1 MKKQGDVLTIKGQI
15 DSATYN
21 NRIYL
26 FDGKFTTGFRILDL
40 VIETATP
47 QDGNEMLFTVSTEP
61 SSALITSWDWSD
73 NTQIA
78 WANCDMPTSS
88 RDAYF
93 SLVDRENLVVEDIW
107 LSAYS
112 TTEAKGCNYY
122 MTLQKYSF
130 PDWTGALAMVK
141 NRSQT

>member
-1 MKKQGDVLTIKGQI
+1 MKKEGDILTVRGQI
-15 DSATYN
+15 QSATYN

-26 FDGKFTTGFRILDL
+26 FDGKFNTGYRILDL
-40 VIETATP
+40 SIETETP
-47 QDGNEMLFTVSTEP
+47 QDGNEMLFTVTTQP
-61 SSALITSWDWSD
+61 VSALITAWDWSD
-73 NTQIA
+73 NVQIA

-93 SLVDRENLVVEDIW
+93 SLVDKDNLIIEDMW

-112 TTEAKGCNYY
+112 TTEAQGCNYY
-122 MTLQKYSF
+122 MTLQKYNF
-130 PDWTGALAMVK
+130 AEAVGALTMVK